1 MSATKSAS
9 EIAAPQGMTG
19 IACEPWTPGEI
30 YAVAADWGQA
40 SCPVMVW
47 GDGEW
52 TQDECGRQVA
62 DFRHSPQ
69 SALRDLIYRSIRAG
83 GDDPDKDEVAGI
95 VEDALEIRSH
105 AVGEMCDLL
114 DGYGERFSGNCV
126 EDQAQDWLDHGF
138 TADDAGQWCEIGCWD
153 APTAAEFRD
162 SGKTPEQIA
171 DAAEV
176 LAAAEDDPTDTYT
189 DGDPIY
195 SACNN
200 DTNPQIIIAA
210 VE

>member
-95 VEDALEIRSH
+95 VEDALEIRS
-105 AVGEMCDLL
+105 
-114 DGYGERFSGNCV
+114 
-126 EDQAQDWLDHGF
+126 
-138 TADDAGQWCEIGCWD
+138 
-153 APTAAEFRD
+153 PTAAEFRD